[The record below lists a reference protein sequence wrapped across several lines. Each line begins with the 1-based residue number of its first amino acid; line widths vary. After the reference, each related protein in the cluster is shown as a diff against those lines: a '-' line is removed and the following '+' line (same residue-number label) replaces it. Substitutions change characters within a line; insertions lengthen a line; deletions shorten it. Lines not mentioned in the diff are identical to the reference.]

1 MGRNAIY
8 TAEERRLR
16 KNAYIMEYIKKRNL
30 EKPEIKKEYDR
41 NSYIRKKEKKLQ
53 EEKEKLLSEK

>member
-16 KNAYIMEYIKKRNL
+16 KNAYIIEYVNKRNL
-30 EKPEIKKEYDR
+30 EKPEIRKEYDR
-41 NSYIRKKEKKLQ
+41 NYYIRKKEKKLQ
-53 EEKEKLLSEK
+53 EAKTLSDN